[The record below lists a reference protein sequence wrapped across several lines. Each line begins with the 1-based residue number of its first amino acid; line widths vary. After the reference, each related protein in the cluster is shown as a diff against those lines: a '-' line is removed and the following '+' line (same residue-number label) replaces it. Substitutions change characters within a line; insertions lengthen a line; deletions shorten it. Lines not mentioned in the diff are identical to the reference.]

1 MTTQTARKAALQRLD
16 LFVGE
21 WRLGL
26 GHAIPQPE
34 NGGGRAVFE
43 WALDG
48 QFLVQR
54 TEIPDPNAPN
64 GLCIVAYDANTDAY
78 TQHYFDSRGVVRLYA
93 MTLRD
98 GLWTL
103 LRETP
108 DFTPLDF
115 SQRFTGKFSPD
126 GNTILGTWEITGNG
140 SGWKKDFDL
149 IYSRVKR

>member
-1 MTTQTARKAALQRLD
+1 MMTQTARKAALQRLD
-16 LFVGE
+16 AFVGE
-21 WRLGL
+21 WGLGL
-26 GHAIPQPE
+26 GHAIPPPP
-34 NGGGRAVFE
+34 NGGPRSVFE

-54 TEIPDPNAPN
+54 SEVPDPAPS
-64 GLCIVAYDANTDAY
+64 GLCIVAYEPNTDAY

-93 MTLRD
+93 MTFRD
-98 GLWTL
+98 GIWTL
-103 LRETP
+103 SRESP

-115 SQRFTGKFSPD
+115 SQRFTGTFSAD

>member
-1 MTTQTARKAALQRLD
+1 MMTQTARKAALERLEV
-16 LFVGE
+16 FIGE

-26 GHAIPQPE
+26 GHAIPPAE
-34 NGGGRAVFE
+34 PGGARSVFE

-48 QFLVQR
+48 QFLLQR

-64 GLCIVAYDANTDAY
+64 GLSIVAYDPNTDAY

-93 MTLRD
+93 MTLRE
-98 GLWTL
+98 GLWML
-103 LRETP
+103 LRESP

-115 SQRFTGKFSPD
+115 SQRFTGRFSPD

-149 IYSRVKR
+149 IYSRAKR

>member
-1 MTTQTARKAALQRLD
+1 MITKATQETALKSLD
-16 LFVGE
+16 VFIGE

-26 GHAIPQPE
+26 GHAVPPPE
-34 NGGGRAVFE
+34 DGRARSVFE

-64 GLCIVAYDANTDAY
+64 GLCIVAYDPGTAGY

-93 MTLRD
+93 MTFRN
-98 GLWTL
+98 GVWTL
-103 LRETP
+103 LRDSP

-115 SQRFTGKFSPD
+115 SQRFTGRFSAD
-126 GNTILGTWEITGNG
+126 SNTIFGTWEIGDG
-140 SGWKKDFDL
+140 SNWKKDFDL
-149 IYSRVKR
+149 TYARVKR

>member
-1 MTTQTARKAALQRLD
+1 MMTQTARKAALQRLD
-16 LFVGE
+16 GFIGE

-26 GHAIPQPE
+26 GFAIPSPE
-34 NGGGRAVFE
+34 NGGVRSVFE
-43 WALDG
+43 WALDR

-64 GLCIVAYDANTDAY
+64 SLCIVAYDPNTDAY

-93 MTLRD
+93 MTFRD
-98 GLWTL
+98 GIWTL
-103 LRETP
+103 LRESP

-115 SQRFTGKFSPD
+115 SQRFTGTFSAD
-126 GNTILGTWEITGNG
+126 GNTIQGTWEITGNG

-149 IYSRVKR
+149 MYSRVKR

>member
-1 MTTQTARKAALQRLD
+1 MITPTARKAALQRLEV
-16 LFVGE
+16 FIGE

-26 GHAIPQPE
+26 GHAIPPPE
-34 NGGGRAVFE
+34 NGGARSVFE

-48 QFLVQR
+48 QFVVQR

-64 GLCIVAYDANTDAY
+64 GLCIVAPDPSTAAY

-93 MTLRD
+93 MTFRD
-98 GLWTL
+98 GIWTL
-103 LRETP
+103 LRESP

-115 SQRFTGKFSPD
+115 SQRFTGRFSAD
-126 GNTILGTWEITGNG
+126 GNTILGTWEIGNG

-149 IYSRVKR
+149 IYSRDKR